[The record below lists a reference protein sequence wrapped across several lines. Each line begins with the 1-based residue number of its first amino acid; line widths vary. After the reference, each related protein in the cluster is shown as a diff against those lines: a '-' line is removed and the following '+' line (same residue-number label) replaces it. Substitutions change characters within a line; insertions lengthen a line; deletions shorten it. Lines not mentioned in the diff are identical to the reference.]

1 MQAKSHLIMKKI
13 YIYIYIYMKFKIKK
27 WSVEALI
34 NPLKVWNEAQL
45 IREDREMFAFPVR
58 FSSFTI

>member
-1 MQAKSHLIMKKI
+1 MKKI

-45 IREDREMFAFPVR
+45 IREDREIFAFPVR